1 VEKAPV
7 EAILETARAV
17 HADLIVM
24 ATHGRC
30 GVNRLLLGSVTER
43 VLHLLRIPLLAV
55 RTGLPRVEIPPRRV
69 LCAVNDAREA
79 RRALDLATLVAGCFG
94 ASVAVLHVRQTG
106 RSGAIPE
113 LHSWISETHRLRC
126 PIDEVTGAG
135 DPPENIVRV
144 ASDKSCDLV
153 VIGARHHRFLD
164 VTVLGTTTERV
175 VRHSP
180 CPVLAVPFE
189 GDETLGTA

>member
-1 VEKAPV
+1 
-7 EAILETARAV
+7 
-17 HADLIVM
+17 
-24 ATHGRC
+24 
-30 GVNRLLLGSVTER
+30 
-43 VLHLLRIPLLAV
+43 VLHLLRIPLLVV
-55 RTGLPRVEIPPRRV
+55 RTGLSRIEIPARRV
-69 LCAVNDAREA
+69 LCAVNDSPEA

-94 ASVAVLHVRQTG
+94 ASVVVLHVGQTG

-135 DPPENIVRV
+135 DPPETIVRA
-144 ASDKSCDLV
+144 ASDRSCDLV

-189 GDETLGTA
+189 GDETPGTP